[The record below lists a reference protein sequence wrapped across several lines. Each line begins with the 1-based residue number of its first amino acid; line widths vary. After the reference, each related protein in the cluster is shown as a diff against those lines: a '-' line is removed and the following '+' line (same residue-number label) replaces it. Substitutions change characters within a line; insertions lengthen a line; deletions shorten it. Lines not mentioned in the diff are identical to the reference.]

1 MIKIEDIKPGNSYA
15 AKFKVETMLD
25 TFGRIPGLSDTPL
38 AGVGIYEGLGV
49 LLARDVDKRL
59 VELQDEKSRK
69 KFVVSF
75 DDIWDVDDVDW
86 VEPLE
91 SQDGTETSEQAS
103 ST

>member
-38 AGVGIYEGLGV
+38 AGVGVYEGLGV
-49 LLARDVDKRL
+49 LLARDTDQRL
-59 VELQDEKSRK
+59 VELQDEKSKK

-75 DDIWDVDDVDW
+75 DDIWDVDTIDW

>member
-38 AGVGIYEGLGV
+38 AGVGVYEGLGV
-49 LLARDVDKRL
+49 LLARDTDQRL
-59 VELQDEKSRK
+59 VELQDEKSKK

-75 DDIWDVDDVDW
+75 DDIWDVDTIDW

-91 SQDGTETSEQAS
+91 NQDGTETSEQAS